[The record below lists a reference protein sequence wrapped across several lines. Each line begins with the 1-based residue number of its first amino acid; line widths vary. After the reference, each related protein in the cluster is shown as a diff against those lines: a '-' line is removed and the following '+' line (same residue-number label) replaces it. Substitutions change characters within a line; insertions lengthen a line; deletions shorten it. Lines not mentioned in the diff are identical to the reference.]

1 MTFKVNDKVKPS
13 PEFDFDMFSGPAN
26 KDSVG
31 TIVALTEAAPEEGS
45 YGLLL
50 VDWDGE
56 VNDHTTTE
64 HTGFVSAADMEKDAV
79 LARLIRGMSVVA
91 AE

>member
-26 KDSVG
+26 EDSVG
-31 TIVALTEAAPEEGS
+31 TIIALTGVTPEEGS

-50 VDWDGE
+50 VDWDGV
-56 VNDHTTTE
+56 VNDHTTAE
-64 HTGFVSAADMEKDAV
+64 LTGFVSAADMEKDAE